1 MRQGDAFPSRRK
13 RLKAAPQYRKL
24 ENRMGTALQVLIAL
38 VMGAVA
44 ISLLY
49 GLRNMM
55 KGGDANLSN
64 KLMQLRILLQFIAV
78 VLIVFAIYFFRPA

>member
-1 MRQGDAFPSRRK
+1 
-13 RLKAAPQYRKL
+13 
-24 ENRMGTALQVLIAL
+24 MGLTLQILIVIA
-38 VMGAVA
+38 MGAVA
-44 ISLLY
+44 VSLLF

-78 VLIVFAIYFFRPA
+78 VLIVAAIYFFRPA

>member
-1 MRQGDAFPSRRK
+1 MN
-13 RLKAAPQYRKL
+13 L
-24 ENRMGTALQVLIAL
+24 ALQILIVL

-44 ISLLY
+44 VSLLF

-64 KLMQLRILLQFIAV
+64 KLMQLRIFLQFIAV
-78 VLIVFAIYFFRPA
+78 LLIVIVIYFFRPA

>member
-1 MRQGDAFPSRRK
+1 M
-13 RLKAAPQYRKL
+13 
-24 ENRMGTALQVLIAL
+24 ALGFQILIVL

-44 ISLLY
+44 VSLLF

-64 KLMQLRILLQFIAV
+64 KLMQLRVFLQFIAV
-78 VLIVFAIYFFRPA
+78 VLIVAGIYFFRPA

>member
-1 MRQGDAFPSRRK
+1 
-13 RLKAAPQYRKL
+13 
-24 ENRMGTALQVLIAL
+24 MGLTLQILIVIA
-38 VMGAVA
+38 MGAVA
-44 ISLLY
+44 VALLY

-78 VLIVFAIYFFRPA
+78 VLIVLAIYFFRPA